1 MAAQML
7 SPGVKVTI
15 MDFTDYVSEASSTCI
30 GIVGGARKGP
40 TGATLIKSREQAL
53 LTFGEPSPKD
63 FGIYSLLAVLENS
76 TKVYYNRIISQ
87 DTKATAGNEL
97 KHKVLFQTKN
107 YTSEYNGVRIKI
119 LKPDW
124 NDEWLTGSLDPEHPE
139 EFVGSD
145 ENIAKYGVD
154 LSEVA
159 QDTDETRRKQYFDIE
174 LSTTTGVLEE
184 IKFCHLDTVVDR
196 VAEESGIVEA
206 FVNPDSSLSILY
218 NTAMKLDGGS
228 EFGASIA
235 ETEEHEGLKFF
246 TKTYD
251 STVEGWYVEFSEETF
266 MGTIDYTLYD
276 VHGNVIEYFPDLVA
290 FPNDDKYIET
300 YINLNSDYVQ
310 CTLDSSLD
318 DSNTVTR
325 FQNLTFRFSGGLDGL
340 DNINESDVVKALEA
354 YSNPEIIEV
363 DVIIAPGWSS
373 TAVIDKGI
381 EICEGRQECMYIIDP
396 PFGLSPQQVVDWSN
410 AQGEYRSTGSNAS
423 EFFNTSYAAIYLPW
437 VQVYDEFTKSYIW
450 MPPSGYVAGQMAYSD
465 EQSENWF
472 APAGINRGVLTSV
485 VGLEMSPSQAERDLL
500 YGRSNC
506 INPIIN
512 FQQLG
517 VVIWGQKTTLRGSS
531 ALTRVN
537 VRRLVNYLKKII
549 TASTYYFVFDPNDA
563 QLWQKWSSLIDTK
576 LANIK
581 SRRGIYEYKVIMD
594 GTTVSAR
601 DIEEYR
607 MPGIVKFK
615 PTRSAEF
622 IPLDFMIMPYAA
634 SFA

>member
-340 DNINESDVVKALEA
+340 DNINESDVVKALDAHVKLNPKEA
-354 YSNPEIIEV
+354 PKISLSGEVFKGKLFARGEAAQDKNGNIKPQAIISLVNLDVPTLINTFPDLAKSIKQPSGKITARTKIYENLNVNSEITSDNPGDEI
-363 DVIIAPGWSS
+363 
-373 TAVIDKGI
+373 TAVVAVAIGN
-381 EICEGRQECMYIIDP
+381 ELGC
-396 PFGLSPQQVVDWSN
+396 VV
-410 AQGEYRSTGSNAS
+410 ET
-423 EFFNTSYAAIYLPW
+423 T
-437 VQVYDEFTKSYIW
+437 
-450 MPPSGYVAGQMAYSD
+450 
-465 EQSENWF
+465 
-472 APAGINRGVLTSV
+472 GINREKQELIDEAEFMVKYMMEKREVEINELIVKEATTTVECIASV
-485 VGLEMSPSQAERDLL
+485 VASVVYLEE
-500 YGRSNC
+500 
-506 INPIIN
+506 
-512 FQQLG
+512 
-517 VVIWGQKTTLRGSS
+517 
-531 ALTRVN
+531 
-537 VRRLVNYLKKII
+537 
-549 TASTYYFVFDPNDA
+549 
-563 QLWQKWSSLIDTK
+563 
-576 LANIK
+576 
-581 SRRGIYEYKVIMD
+581 
-594 GTTVSAR
+594 
-601 DIEEYR
+601 
-607 MPGIVKFK
+607 
-615 PTRSAEF
+615 
-622 IPLDFMIMPYAA
+622 
-634 SFA
+634 